1 MKYKEI
7 ISKKSDE
14 LATQVDKSRKEL
26 AGLLMDIRMGKS
38 NKTSKVKLIRKDIA
52 RLLTA
57 KKQQEAKVEGR

>member
-7 ISKKSDE
+7 ISKKPDE
-14 LATQVDKSRKEL
+14 LSSQVEKSRKEL
-26 AGLLMDIRMGKS
+26 SGLLLDIRMGKS
-38 NKTSKVKLIRKDIA
+38 TKTSKVKLIKKDIA